1 MMGIDPTAFE
11 ELKTKSARTIRSLER
26 HMKRADYRLRQLVPP
41 EDYVALID
49 CWKKHLRWIRLHL
62 VYFKPVRPILKKS
75 KTRYQLVLNDLI
87 AAAKY
92 MISAEGFLLPSEV
105 ELRRVMRM
113 YARSARRGREAY
125 YTVQHIIGHKFSEI
139 SRWHLVE
146 FIEKRVPLQ
155 PVPKT

>member
-1 MMGIDPTAFE
+1 
-11 ELKTKSARTIRSLER
+11 
-26 HMKRADYRLRQLVPP
+26 MKRADHRLRHLVPP
-41 EDYVALID
+41 ENYVALIN

-62 VYFKPVRPILKKS
+62 VYFKPPKPILKRS

-105 ELRRVMRM
+105 ELQRVMRM
-113 YARSARRGREAY
+113 YARSARRGREMP
-125 YTVQHIIGHKFSEI
+125 YTIQHIIGHKFSEI

-146 FIEKRVPLQ
+146 FIQKRIPLQ
-155 PVPKT
+155 PVAKT